1 MHPWIYDLDQSE
13 LHWTDACENPLN
25 TCCLQAE
32 YPLEQA
38 CKHRPVVSQ
47 NRVITILKKR
57 GLLDFDLLAGDA
69 AAIEAAAHHP
79 IDAAVAVIGAAVAI
93 LAEGAA
99 EFGNYGEDGV
109 SPSRRSDFFRKPS
122 ERAAEFTQSIREV
135 AGGRALVDVG
145 IPAADVDKAQ
155 VELLAHQPADPT
167 RGS

>member
-1 MHPWIYDLDQSE
+1 MHPWIHGLDQSE

-25 TCCLQAE
+25 TVCLQAE

-79 IDAAVAVIGAAVAI
+79 IDAAVAVIGATVAI
-93 LAEGAA
+93 FAEGAA
-99 EFGNYGEDGV
+99 EFGDHDDDSV
-109 SPSRRSDFFRKPS
+109 SPPRRSDLLIKPS
-122 ERAAEFTQSIREV
+122 ERAAEITQSVREV
-135 AGGRALVDVG
+135 AGGL
-145 IPAADVDKAQ
+145 P
-155 VELLAHQPADPT
+155 
-167 RGS
+167 